1 MNPQYFGDV
10 HDLFKYDLI
19 FTIMSQV
26 KPQLKSFMFIPML
39 TDYRPSKKDA
49 IAGMKNKKL
58 GKCFNKFY
66 GNKGAAKY
74 FKEIKQYFESEDI
87 KTNIFPDVV
96 FSQKSRS
103 EYFEKIF
110 SHIPK
115 KSLIFLDPDTGLQA
129 DEKAEK
135 QHLKFS
141 ELQEMF
147 KRIDNDSILMI
158 YQHFYR
164 DRKTIPNF
172 PAHMESLVEKHIKER
187 PLHISDNSIMF
198 LFLTKKNEDLRNNL
212 GMVLNKYKEQNPK
225 SFEK

>member
-1 MNPQYFGDV
+1 
-10 HDLFKYDLI
+10 
-19 FTIMSQV
+19 
-26 KPQLKSFMFIPML
+26 ML

-66 GNKGAAKY
+66 GDKGAAKY

-87 KTNIFPDVV
+87 KTNIFPDLV

-141 ELQEMF
+141 ELQEIVS
-147 KRIDNDSILMI
+147 RIDDDSILMI
-158 YQHFYR
+158 YQHFYQN
-164 DRKTIPNF
+164 RKKYPNF
-172 PAHMESLVEKHIKER
+172 PSYMVPFVEKQIKER
-187 PLHISDNSIMF
+187 PLYISDNSIMF
-198 LFLTKKNEDLRNNL
+198 LFLTKNENLRKNLE
-212 GMVLNKYKEQNPK
+212 MVLNQYKEKYPK
-225 SFEK
+225 SFNK